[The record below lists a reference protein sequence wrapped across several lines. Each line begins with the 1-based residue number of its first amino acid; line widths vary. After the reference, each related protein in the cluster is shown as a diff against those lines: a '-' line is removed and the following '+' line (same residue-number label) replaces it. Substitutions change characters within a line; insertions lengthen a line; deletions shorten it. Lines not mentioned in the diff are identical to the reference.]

1 MRNGF
6 GDGRIDHIE
15 RCPPEDQEA
24 MALPRFHIEGHVYY
38 VTTVV
43 YDRLP
48 IFTRPSFIVPLYD
61 SLNYYRHK
69 QEFKFLGY
77 VIMPDHIHL
86 ILWPFGQA
94 TTSEIMRDY
103 KKFTS
108 RRIIRQAEVE
118 QIEAWTAAFEQAGQR
133 TGRSRNKVWQDSYW
147 DVNIYTE
154 RFLRQKLNYVH
165 RNPVRAGLVE
175 TPEEYMYSSHRN
187 YVSGEDWLIEI
198 DREWT

>member
-1 MRNGF
+1 
-6 GDGRIDHIE
+6 
-15 RCPPEDQEA
+15 

-48 IFTRPSFIVPLYD
+48 VFTRPSFVIPLFD

-69 QEFKFLGY
+69 QEFRLLGY
-77 VIMPDHIHL
+77 VIMPDHMHL
-86 ILWPFGQA
+86 IIWPSGQA
-94 TTSEIMRDY
+94 TVSEIMRDY

-118 QIEAWTAAFEQAGQR
+118 QIQGWTMAFEQAGQE
-133 TGRSRNKVWQDSYW
+133 TGRSRHKVWQDSYW
-147 DVNIYTE
+147 DVNIYNE

-165 RNPVRAGLVE
+165 RNPVRAGLAE
-175 TPEEYMYSSHRN
+175 TPEEYVYSSYRN
-187 YVSGEDWLIEI
+187 YVNGEDWLIEI
-198 DREWT
+198 DREWV

>member
-1 MRNGF
+1 
-6 GDGRIDHIE
+6 
-15 RCPPEDQEA
+15 

-38 VTTVV
+38 ITTVV

-48 IFTRPSFIVPLYD
+48 VFTRPSFIIPLFD

-69 QEFKFLGY
+69 QEFKLLGY

-86 ILWPFGQA
+86 IIWPFGQA
-94 TTSEIMRDY
+94 TVSEIMRDY

-108 RRIIRQAEVE
+108 RRIIRQAEAE
-118 QIEAWTAAFEQAGQR
+118 QVKAWTVAFERAGEQ
-133 TGRSRNKVWQDSYW
+133 TGRSSNKVWQDSYW
-147 DVNIYTE
+147 DVNIFSE

-175 TPEEYMYSSHRN
+175 MPEEYVYSSYRS
-187 YVSGEDWLIEI
+187 YVQGEDWLIEI